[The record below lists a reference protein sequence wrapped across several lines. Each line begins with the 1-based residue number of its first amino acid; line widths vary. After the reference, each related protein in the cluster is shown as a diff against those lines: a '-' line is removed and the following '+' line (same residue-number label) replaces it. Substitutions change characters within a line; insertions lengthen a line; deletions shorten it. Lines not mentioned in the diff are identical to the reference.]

1 MNSCAPEVCENEL
14 LKRPTNPGAPEV
26 CENEL
31 LKRPKLFRM
40 KKSWYKNKMVLTH
53 ITQGWFFWYQYRNW
67 WLSKSGTVCPI
78 TLDVKHNSIINKN

>member
-1 MNSCAPEVCENEL
+1 VNSCAPEVCENEL

-53 ITQGWFFWYQYRNW
+53 ITQG
-67 WLSKSGTVCPI
+67 
-78 TLDVKHNSIINKN
+78 